1 MYTYRGRKRPSSL
14 TITCH
19 SSGMGLCLCCQQS
32 CWLKCPTMPSRVLST
47 HSDRSTRASC
57 TICTSGARP
66 RPLSYLILGIIVP
79 LWTGF
84 NTEEIV
90 TSNWIC
96 FDEPCVVS
104 YSTYVEC
111 LFLLISNCCAVCRV
125 FDVLVRYPVIVLPI
139 AIALSSFPLEV
150 ITMSD
155 NVKLMFSA
163 RSARAAIDE
172 QVTWK
177 ERGFRCLFVIIPL
190 IFALFLFDF
199 NTAVSYTSLFG
210 DYLTLRLRGM

>member
-1 MYTYRGRKRPSSL
+1 MLPTIVLAQVSHHAIPSIVHAQRSL
-14 TITCH
+14 DKSKLHNLHKWGT
-19 SSGMGLCLCCQQS
+19 
-32 CWLKCPTMPSRVLST
+32 ST
-47 HSDRSTRASC
+47 SFVY
-57 TICTSGARP
+57 
-66 RPLSYLILGIIVP
+66 YLILGIIVP